1 MSDFERYAIRLHP
14 KAATDID
21 EAHRQL
27 LAFSGEEFA
36 DDWQDGLRA
45 AISSLATLSKRRPLA
60 DENRLFQNDVWVYTY
75 QFRKSRVIYR
85 VLFEAVEKD
94 EDAPYIHV
102 LHIRHASRKP
112 MTRAEARE
120 IEKDE

>member
-1 MSDFERYAIRLHP
+1 MSDFGSYAIRLHH
-14 KAATDID
+14 KAVADIE
-21 EAHRQL
+21 EAYQQL
-27 LAFSGEEFA
+27 AAFSGEEFA

-45 AISSLATLSKRRPLA
+45 VISSLATLSKRRPLA

-85 VLFEAVEKD
+85 VLFEAAEKS

-102 LHIRHASRKP
+102 LHIRHASRRP
-112 MTRAEARE
+112 MTRTEARE
-120 IEKDE
+120 IEKDK